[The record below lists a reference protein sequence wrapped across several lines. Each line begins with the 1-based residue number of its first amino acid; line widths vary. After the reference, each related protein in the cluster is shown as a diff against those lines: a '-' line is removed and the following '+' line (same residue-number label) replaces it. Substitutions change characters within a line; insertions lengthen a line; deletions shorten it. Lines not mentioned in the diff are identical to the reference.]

1 MANVEMLAGPKLRTV
16 AYSAQSS
23 LPLCPDRDG
32 SFRISHAG
40 YALQTSTVN
49 LDKKNYGHISTRLCC
64 SRFKR
69 QSYASGAIPWNSASG
84 SANNGIDVDKYRSK
98 LEALLYCGKSI
109 PEEKIEKPTGL
120 PSKALPVGNKPKCTS
135 CEAKGAVECLTCAGT
150 GLYVDAVLE
159 SQGVI
164 VRVRCLGC
172 GGTGSTMCSTCWGR
186 GHV

>member
-1 MANVEMLAGPKLRTV
+1 MFAGPKLHTV

-23 LPLCPDRDG
+23 LPICPDSDVI
-32 SFRISHAG
+32 FRISHAG
-40 YALQTSTVN
+40 YALQTSTEN
-49 LDKKNYGHISTRLCC
+49 LGKKKHGLITTRLCC

-69 QSYASGAIPWNSASG
+69 QSLASRAIFWNSASG

-120 PSKALPVGNKPKCTS
+120 PSKALPVGNKPKCTN
-135 CEAKGAVECLTCAGT
+135 CEAKGAVECLTCAGS

-164 VRVRCLGC
+164 VRVRCLDF
-172 GGTGSTMCSTCWGR
+172 SSALS
-186 GHV
+186 VDPD